1 MFFVSK
7 QKKVES
13 LLDEYREKVQ
23 LCLEQFEKTFR
34 EYFDN
39 NDRDILQQN
48 LRAVSRSESAADD
61 IRREIEVMMYSKA
74 MFPESRGDILGLLE
88 AMDRI
93 PNQAEHVTTALHNQ
107 HINVRE
113 EYKVQ
118 IISLIG
124 ICIRC
129 VDAMIDGASKL
140 FSDFTNATVAVGK
153 IDELE
158 SEADIV
164 ENALIEQIFGSD
176 MDGFNKLLLRD
187 LVRNVTAISDRA
199 ENVGDRIR
207 LIVAKRGI

>member
-1 MFFVSK
+1 MFFVNK
-7 QKKVES
+7 QKKVE
-13 LLDEYREKVQ
+13 LLLEEYRQKVL
-23 LCLEQFEKTFR
+23 LCLEQFEKSFR
-34 EYFDN
+34 QYFDN
-39 NDRDILQQN
+39 NDRDVLKQN
-48 LRAVSRSESAADD
+48 LTAVSGSESAADD

-93 PNQAEHVTTALHNQ
+93 PNQAEDVTTTLHNQ
-107 HINVRE
+107 HISVRQ
-113 EYKVQ
+113 EYKAS
-118 IISLIG
+118 IINLIG

-129 VDAMIDGASKL
+129 VEAMIDGASKL

-164 ENALIEQIFGSD
+164 ENALIEQIFASD
-176 MDGFNKLLLRD
+176 MDGFSKILLRD
-187 LVRNVTAISDRA
+187 LIRRVAAISDRA

-207 LIVAKRGI
+207 LIVAKRGV